1 MMLLVNILGLGLGLI
16 FLIVW
21 WFWFSGGKSE

>member
-1 MMLLVNILGLGLGLI
+1 MMLLVNLLGVGLI

-21 WFWFSGGKSE
+21 WFWFSGDKQKNK